1 MAVVSLRGYAR
12 HRGVSLK
19 AVQKAI
25 EAGRIQTT
33 AEGKIDVEQADADWE
48 RNTAPRA
55 GKTAQF
61 QKPPAGRRTT
71 SVVVAPQARL
81 DPAAGGG
88 LDYAR
93 ARAVHENYRARLSK
107 LDYEAKLGKLISRDE
122 VEVAAFNRFRTLRD
136 GMLNIPDRLAA
147 VLAAETD
154 PVKVHEV
161 LNTEIRKALLDFSDG
176 KDG

>member
-1 MAVVSLRGYAR
+1 MAAVSLRGYAR

-55 GKTAQF
+55 GKTPRF
-61 QKPPAGRRTT
+61 QKPPIGRKPAPAAAT
-71 SVVVAPQARL
+71 SNIRL
-81 DPAAGGG
+81 DPSAAGG

-93 ARAVHENYRARLSK
+93 ARAVHENYRARLAK

-161 LNTEIRKALLDFSDG
+161 LTTEIRKALLDFSDG
-176 KDG
+176 KDS